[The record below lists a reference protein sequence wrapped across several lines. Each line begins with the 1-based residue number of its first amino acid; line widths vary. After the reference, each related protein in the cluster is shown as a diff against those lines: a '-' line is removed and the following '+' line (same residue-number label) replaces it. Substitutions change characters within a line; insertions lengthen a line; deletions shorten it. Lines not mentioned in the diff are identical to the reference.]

1 MPGLPSSFVPLLSHI
16 RYPSMRLQS
25 LMALVLLTLFS
36 ACNSQ
41 TPPPAKQTTQPVD
54 AVDIAQRI
62 VDAGGKIK
70 KEGDKITQVD
80 LRGLEIDDAMVS
92 GLAELPSLKLLK
104 LAGRDCQCQ
113 VSGQSLKQL
122 STLPQLKVFGAD
134 FLPLDSEAAQAI
146 GGLQH
151 LVELYL
157 ASADIDDTE
166 FQYLEPLTGLK
177 KLRLSG
183 NSITEESA
191 PTLEAFQ
198 SLEELDLS
206 SCKQI
211 GGTAMQAVSK
221 LGQLHKLNLYD
232 IALEDEALVRLAG
245 MTQLQSLNLDGTRLT
260 DEGLAALAGLQQ
272 LTFLHLAW
280 TQITD
285 DSLPVLQGFPKLK
298 TLLVH
303 ETGMTDRGFETL
315 KQSLPNVKIQTV
327 YQAKED

>member
-1 MPGLPSSFVPLLSHI
+1 
-16 RYPSMRLQS
+16 MRLQS

-41 TPPPAKQTTQPVD
+41 TPQPAKQTAPPVD
-54 AVDIAQRI
+54 AVDIAQQI
-62 VDAGGKIK
+62 VEVGGKVK
-70 KEGDKITQVD
+70 KQGDKITQVD
-80 LRGLEIDDAMVS
+80 LRGLEVDDAIVS
-92 GLAELPSLKLLK
+92 GLAELPGLKLLK

-113 VSGQSLKQL
+113 VSGQALKQL
-122 STLPQLKVFGAD
+122 GTLPQLKVFGAD
-134 FLPLDSEAAQAI
+134 FLPLDSEDAEAI
-146 GGLQH
+146 GGLSH

-157 ASADIDDTE
+157 ASADINDTE
-166 FQYLEPLTGLK
+166 FRFLQPLTGLK

-183 NSITEESA
+183 NPITEASA

-211 GGTAMQAVSK
+211 GGATLQSVSK
-221 LGQLHKLNLYD
+221 LEKLRKLNLYD
-232 IALEDEALVRLAG
+232 IALEDEAIVRLAG
-245 MTQLQSLNLDGTRLT
+245 MTQLQSLNLDGSRLT
-260 DEGLAALAGLQQ
+260 DEGLSALAGLQQ

-285 DSLPVLQGFPKLK
+285 DSLPVLQGFPNLE

-303 ETGMTDRGFETL
+303 ETEMTEQGFETL
-315 KQSLPNVKIQTV
+315 RQNLPNVKIQTV
-327 YQAKED
+327 YQVKED